1 MVERSLATGA
11 NGFLGRSITA
21 TIGSFLNIKTIGRKD
36 ADIVIDL
43 AKGQPLINEW
53 YNLVIHAA
61 GKAHSVPKSEAESE
75 EFFSVNV
82 TGTQNLLRGLEN
94 APQLPKYFVFIS
106 TVAVYGMETGHLIT
120 EDVPLLAEDPYG
132 KSKIVAEKIIEEWCV
147 KNNVICTILRLPLL
161 AGPNPPG
168 NLGAM
173 IKGIQKGYY
182 FNIAGG
188 KAKKSMVLAD
198 DVARIIPIV
207 SKIGGTYNLTDRCHP
222 SFYRLSD
229 QIAKQLH
236 RSRPASIPL
245 FAAKLMAKAGDLM
258 GSKAPINSRKLNKI
272 ISDLTFDD
280 NKAVDALGWNPTP
293 VLEGF
298 IL

>member
-1 MVERSLATGA
+1 MKILLTGA
-11 NGFLGRSITA
+11 SGFLGQYFINSLSVNNEINT
-21 TIGSFLNIKTIGRKD
+21 LGRED
-36 ADIVIDL
+36 ADIIIDL
-43 AKGQPLINEW
+43 AKEQPLLTNEK
-53 YNLVIHAA
+53 LDLIVHAA
-61 GKAHSVPKSEAESE
+61 GKAHSIPKTETEKQ
-75 EFFSVNV
+75 EFFDVNV
-82 TGTQNLLRGLEN
+82 TGTENLLKGLEN
-94 APQLPKYFVFIS
+94 VPQLPKYFVFIS
-106 TVAVYGMETGHLIT
+106 SVAVYGLETGHLIS

-132 KSKIVAEKIIEEWCV
+132 KSKIVAEKIIEEWCA
-147 KNNVICTILRLPLL
+147 KNNVLCTMLRLPLL

-188 KAKKSMVLAD
+188 KAKKSMVLAE
-198 DVARIIPIV
+198 DVARIIPTV
-207 SKIGGTYNLTDRCHP
+207 SKIGGIYNLTDRYHP
-222 SFYRLSD
+222 SFHGLSD
-229 QIAKQLH
+229 QIAKQLN

-280 NKAVDALGWNPTP
+280 SKAVKALGWNPTP

-298 IL
+298 RL